1 MEIKIRIGM
10 VEVRHIP
17 MDLDPSHPGGK
28 WIWVKVFRLI
38 KLKFGTDKD
47 LKAG

>member
-1 MEIKIRIGM
+1 M

-28 WIWVKVFRLI
+28 LILVKFYLST